1 MKKILKIV
9 ATVSIVLFMILFIS
23 SKFNFLNEFNSVDI
37 RNILVLIYLFTSL
50 KYFQMEVKEKNAEI
64 QELKLNLENE
74 KRKFRRE

>member
-9 ATVSIVLFMILFIS
+9 ATVSIVLFGILFIS

-50 KYFQMEVKEKNAEI
+50 KYFQIEVKDKNAEI
-64 QELKLNLENE
+64 QELKLKLEKQN
-74 KRKFRRE
+74 KSQIK

>member
-9 ATVSIVLFMILFIS
+9 ATVSIVLFVILFIS

-50 KYFQMEVKEKNAEI
+50 KYFQMEVKEKNAEN
-64 QELKLNLENE
+64 QELKLKLKNE
-74 KRKFRRE
+74 KL

>member
-1 MKKILKIV
+1 
-9 ATVSIVLFMILFIS
+9 
-23 SKFNFLNEFNSVDI
+23 LNEFNSVDI

>member
-9 ATVSIVLFMILFIS
+9 ATVSIVLFGILIIS

-64 QELKLNLENE
+64 QELKLKLKNE
-74 KRKFRRE
+74 KR